1 MPYDTNEMITDLT
14 SNDSIEVTRQ
24 NVDIFMDLIN
34 MYWQLPHTNMFVLYF
49 ILRTKEKKCSTNTN
63 TSF

>member
-34 MYWQLPHTNMFVLYF
+34 MY
-49 ILRTKEKKCSTNTN
+49 
-63 TSF
+63 